1 MPAFYKFLDRLE
13 KEQYLPK
20 NKLEELKFFKLKEL
34 LLHAQKNVPF
44 YRKRFADAGFDPG
57 KMKNIND
64 IKVLPLLSKEEIR
77 KNLDQMMWNES
88 PGGLS
93 RYNIGGSSGKP
104 LVFYFDRRRQAYDA
118 AARVLT
124 HR

>member
-77 KNLDQMMWNES
+77 KNLDQM
-88 PGGLS
+88 
-93 RYNIGGSSGKP
+93 K
-104 LVFYFDRRRQAYDA
+104 
-118 AARVLT
+118 
-124 HR
+124 